1 MSLSTSPRSSQ
12 CVLVSSRS
20 SSRPSGAR
28 PSGHCVSGSAG
39 VERTVRA
46 APPHAPPP
54 APLHPG
60 RGRGRLGGVKRPFE
74 FPIRSNAVGLSS
86 AKSVGMQSIGEPM
99 FAIEP

>member
-20 SSRPSGAR
+20 SSRPSCAR
-28 PSGHCVSGSAG
+28 PSGHCVSGSVG

-54 APLHPG
+54 VPLHPG
-60 RGRGRLGGVKRPFE
+60 RGRRGGVQRPFAL
-74 FPIRSNAVGLSS
+74 PIRRNAVGLSS
-86 AKSVGMQSIGEPM
+86 AKSVGMQSRVAPM